1 MKMPGFLD
9 KWIARELNKL
19 ARPTLKPYQ
28 NHGIYY
34 KCCESIGRY
43 APLTAAVVPNHKQS
57 HIVFMVNVYGGR
69 EWSAATGDFSN
80 FLGFLNASI
89 IIIYDHP
96 YLWLG
101 TTAAVSGA

>member
-34 KCCESIGRY
+34 KFCESIGRY
-43 APLTAAVVPNHKQS
+43 APLTAAVVPNHK
-57 HIVFMVNVYGGR
+57 
-69 EWSAATGDFSN
+69 
-80 FLGFLNASI
+80 
-89 IIIYDHP
+89 
-96 YLWLG
+96 
-101 TTAAVSGA
+101 

>member
-34 KCCESIGRY
+34 KCCESTGRY
-43 APLTAAVVPNHKQS
+43 APLTAAVVPNHK
-57 HIVFMVNVYGGR
+57 
-69 EWSAATGDFSN
+69 
-80 FLGFLNASI
+80 
-89 IIIYDHP
+89 
-96 YLWLG
+96 
-101 TTAAVSGA
+101 

>member
-1 MKMPGFLD
+1 
-9 KWIARELNKL
+9 
-19 ARPTLKPYQ
+19 
-28 NHGIYY
+28 
-34 KCCESIGRY
+34 
-43 APLTAAVVPNHKQS
+43 
-57 HIVFMVNVYGGR
+57 MVNVYGGR
-69 EWSAATGDFSN
+69 DRSAATRDFSN

>member
-34 KCCESIGRY
+34 KCIGLY
-43 APLTAAVVPNHKQS
+43 DPLTAAVVPNHK
-57 HIVFMVNVYGGR
+57 
-69 EWSAATGDFSN
+69 
-80 FLGFLNASI
+80 
-89 IIIYDHP
+89 
-96 YLWLG
+96 
-101 TTAAVSGA
+101 